1 MPASPSSCSSP
12 SPLSTVRL
20 LPVPAGTLR
29 PGDLAP
35 VNIYDAEGSLLLA
48 EGRAV
53 DNEKL
58 LDILATKS
66 VFIDEGLAHKW
77 KGLRPA
83 PLKNMLPPPQ
93 SPPQAPSQPPPRP
106 QAQAQAPVGDAKP
119 DSTFRESQFLDTG
132 YGKQLSLVEEWDSL
146 HRLLT
151 AALLDAAPRS
161 DWLARVIRAHRRVQ
175 QLGNRS
181 LDGSLYYLVYRSSQ
195 PEDHYSALHAMLVCL
210 VCQAAARVLGWPRD
224 WVQAL
229 GLAALTMNVTMT
241 ELQDTLG
248 NSDITPTM
256 EMRQEIEQH
265 SIAAQELLKSSGVED
280 AIWTG
285 AVRWHHS
292 WQQDHIAFEE
302 LAPPNKLARLLMR
315 VDIFTARL
323 SRRKYRGPMSPLQ
336 AAKRACIGPN
346 GKLDEIGSALL
357 KALGLY
363 PPGTFVSLANQE
375 VGIVISRG
383 SRADLPRVA
392 SLRAADGRPLPG
404 PALRDTNTSMHRVIR
419 SLTATEVNLV
429 PNHELMI
436 SMI

>member
-1 MPASPSSCSSP
+1 M
-12 SPLSTVRL
+12 RL
-20 LPVPAGTLR
+20 LPIPVGTLR
-29 PGDLAP
+29 PGDVAP
-35 VNIYDAEGSLLLA
+35 VDIYDEAGSLLVA
-48 EGRAV
+48 EGKTV

-58 LDILATKS
+58 LDILATKR
-66 VFIDEGLAHKW
+66 VFIDESRAHKW
-77 KGLRPA
+77 KGLMPA
-83 PLKNMLPPPQ
+83 PLKNMLSPPQ
-93 SPPQAPSQPPPRP
+93 SPPQAPPQSPPRP

-119 DSTFRESQFLDTG
+119 DSTFRESRFLDTG
-132 YGKQLSLVEEWDSL
+132 FGRQLSLVEEWDSL

-151 AALLDAAPRS
+151 SALLDAAPRT

-210 VCQAAARVLGWPRD
+210 VCQAAARVLDWPRD

-285 AVRWHHS
+285 AVRWHNS

-419 SLTATEVNLV
+419 SLPATEVNLV

>member
-1 MPASPSSCSSP
+1 M
-12 SPLSTVRL
+12 RF
-20 LPVPAGTLR
+20 LPVPVGTLR
-29 PGDLAP
+29 PGDVAP
-35 VNIYDAEGSLLLA
+35 VDLYDADGSLLLA
-48 EGRAV
+48 EGQTV

-58 LDILATKS
+58 LEVLAVKRLF
-66 VFIDEGLAHKW
+66 VEERLAHRM
-77 KGLRPA
+77 KGLMPS
-83 PLKNMLPPPQ
+83 PLMNMLKP
-93 SPPQAPSQPPPRP
+93 SP
-106 QAQAQAPVGDAKP
+106 AQAQSAPPSPAQAPAQAPAGDAKA
-119 DSTFRESQFLDTG
+119 DSRFRESQFLDTG
-132 YGKQLSLVEEWDSL
+132 FGKSVSLVQEWDLL
-146 HRLLT
+146 HQVLT
-151 AALLDAAPRS
+151 SALLDAKPGG
-161 DWLARVIRAHRRVQ
+161 DWLKRVIRAHRRVQ

-181 LDGSLYYLVYRSSQ
+181 PDGSLYYLVYRSSQ
-195 PEDHYSALHAMLVCL
+195 REDHYSALHAMLVCL
-210 VCQAAARVLGWPRD
+210 VCQSAARVLGWPRD

-241 ELQDTLG
+241 ELQDKLG
-248 NSDITPTM
+248 NSDLTPTVD
-256 EMRQEIEQH
+256 MRAEIEKH
-265 SIAAQELLKSSGVED
+265 SISAQELLKTSGVED

-292 WQQDHIAFEE
+292 WQHDHISFEE

-392 SLRAADGRPLPG
+392 SLRGADGRPLPAA
-404 PALRDTNTSMHRVIR
+404 ALRDTNTSMHRVIR
-419 SLTATEVNLV
+419 SLPATEVNVV

>member
-1 MPASPSSCSSP
+1 
-12 SPLSTVRL
+12 
-20 LPVPAGTLR
+20 
-29 PGDLAP
+29 
-35 VNIYDAEGSLLLA
+35 
-48 EGRAV
+48 
-53 DNEKL
+53 
-58 LDILATKS
+58 
-66 VFIDEGLAHKW
+66 
-77 KGLRPA
+77 
-83 PLKNMLPPPQ
+83 
-93 SPPQAPSQPPPRP
+93 
-106 QAQAQAPVGDAKP
+106 
-119 DSTFRESQFLDTG
+119 
-132 YGKQLSLVEEWDSL
+132 
-146 HRLLT
+146 
-151 AALLDAAPRS
+151 LLDAAPRT

-210 VCQAAARVLGWPRD
+210 VCQAAARVLDWPRD

-285 AVRWHHS
+285 AVRWHNS

-302 LAPPNKLARLLMR
+302 LAPPHKLARLLMR

-419 SLTATEVNLV
+419 SLPATEVNLV

>member
-1 MPASPSSCSSP
+1 M
-12 SPLSTVRL
+12 RL
-20 LPVPAGTLR
+20 LPIPVGILR
-29 PGDLAP
+29 PGDVAP
-35 VNIYDAEGSLLLA
+35 MDIYDEAGSLLVA
-48 EGRAV
+48 EGKTV

-66 VFIDEGLAHKW
+66 VFVDESRAHKW
-77 KGLRPA
+77 KGLMPA
-83 PLKNMLPPPQ
+83 PLKNMLQPPQ
-93 SPPQAPSQPPPRP
+93 SPPQAPPQPPPQP
-106 QAQAQAPVGDAKP
+106 QAQAPVGDAKP
-119 DSTFRESQFLDTG
+119 DSRFRESQFLDTG
-132 YGKQLSLVEEWDSL
+132 FGKQLSLVEEWDSL

-151 AALLDAAPRS
+151 SALLDAKPGS

-195 PEDHYSALHAMLVCL
+195 PDDHYSALHAMLVCL

-229 GLAALTMNVTMT
+229 GLAALTMNVTLT

-248 NSDITPTM
+248 NSDITPTV
-256 EMRQEIEQH
+256 EMRAEIEQH
-265 SIAAQELLKSSGVED
+265 SITAQELLKSSGVED

-292 WQQDHIAFEE
+292 WQHDHISFEE

-323 SRRKYRGPMSPLQ
+323 SRRKYRGAMSPLQ

-346 GKLDEIGSALL
+346 GRLDEIGSALL

-392 SLRAADGRPLPG
+392 SLRGTDGRPLLAA
-404 PALRDTNTSMHRVIR
+404 ALRDTNTSMHRVIR
-419 SLTATEVNLV
+419 SLPSTEVNVV